1 MLEIPEED
9 KKLLLQLIDEK
20 NISEEL
26 INKLVNKAIEVRY
39 QDKVIGLK
47 DEISDLIKEYAN
59 DKKVALWYWKNYI

>member
-1 MLEIPEED
+1 LLKIPEED
-9 KKLLLQLIDEK
+9 KKLLLHLIDEK

-59 DKKVALWYWKNYI
+59 NKKASL